1 MIKTLARYIGNYKK
15 ASILTP
21 CCMVLEVL
29 MEVLIPF
36 VTAAI
41 IDKGIEAGDMKKI
54 VLYGAAMIVM
64 ALLSLCFGV
73 LGAKYGA
80 EASTGF
86 ACNVREAMYANIQ
99 TFSFS
104 NIDKFSTA
112 GLVTRMTTDVS
123 NVQMAFQMILRIA
136 VRSPMTLV
144 ISIIMCF
151 VINARLSCIFL
162 GAAIFLGVAL
172 FFLIRLTMNLFKQ
185 VFEKYDDLNASGQE
199 SLIFLQ

>member
-1 MIKTLARYIGNYKK
+1 MIRTLAKYIGKYKK
-15 ASILTP
+15 ASLLTP

-41 IDKGIEAGDMKKI
+41 IDKGIEAKDMQKI
-54 VLYGAAMIVM
+54 LLYGGVMILI

-73 LGAKYGA
+73 LGGKYGA

-86 ACNVREAMYANIQ
+86 ACNLREAMYENIQ

-123 NVQMAFQMILRIA
+123 NVQMAYQMIIRIA
-136 VRSPMTLV
+136 VRSPMTLI

-151 VINARLSCIFL
+151 VINAKLSCIFL
-162 GAAIFLGVAL
+162 GAALILGIAL
-172 FFLIRLTMNLFKQ
+172 FF
-185 VFEKYDDLNASGQE
+185 
-199 SLIFLQ
+199 